1 LVKLGDK
8 QAVAPLLAKL
18 DDKDEDVRQAVIG
31 ALVKLG
37 DKQAVAPLLAK
48 LDDKDEDVRQ
58 AVIGALV
65 ELGDKQAVAPLLAK
79 LDDQNPANRVS
90 VAAALHALGEPKGTA
105 ALKLC
110 LTSEDVELRRTA
122 VRAYARQRDDLDQ
135 RLLSRDLDAAD
146 PWLDPQG
153 SVADAQVTNASSRL
167 NLTPDQVRSRYEA
180 LAVDLNLKL
189 SWKS

>member
-1 LVKLGDK
+1 LGDK

-18 DDKDEDVRQAVIG
+18 DDKDKDVRQAVIG

-48 LDDKDEDVRQ
+48 LDDQDNDVRQ
-58 AVIGALV
+58 AVIAALGQ
-65 ELGDKQAVAPLLAK
+65 LGDKQTVAPLLAK
-79 LDDQNPANRVS
+79 LGTQDPANRAS
-90 VAAALHALGEPKGTA
+90 VAAALYALGEPKGTA
-105 ALKLC
+105 EFKVC
-110 LTSEDVELRRTA
+110 LTSADAELRQTA
-122 VRAYARQRDDLDQ
+122 VRAYARQRDVIDQ
-135 RLLSRDLDAAD
+135 RLLSRDLDARN
-146 PWLDPQG
+146 PWLDPQER
-153 SVADAQVTNASSRL
+153 VTDAQVTNASKRF